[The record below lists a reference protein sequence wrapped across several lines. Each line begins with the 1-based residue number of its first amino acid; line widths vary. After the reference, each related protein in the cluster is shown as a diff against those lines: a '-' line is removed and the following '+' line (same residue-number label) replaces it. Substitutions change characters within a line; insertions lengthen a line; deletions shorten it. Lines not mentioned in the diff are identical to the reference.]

1 MGIDQV
7 YILIIA
13 CVVATACALPGVYL
27 VLRKVALMSDAISH
41 AILLGIV
48 VFYWFL
54 QDLHSPFLVL
64 GAVIT
69 GLLTVILTELIISSN
84 RLKKDAAIGLV
95 FPVFFSIGV
104 IMINL
109 LSRNVHLDQDAV
121 LLGEIGFAP
130 FNTWMVAGHNL
141 GPISLWVMGSILIVN
156 ILFVGFFYKEL
167 KLSTFDSAL
176 SFSLGFSP
184 VVLHYSLMTLVSLT
198 AVGAFDAVGSILV
211 VALMITPPSTAYLL
225 TKRLSRMIALSVLF
239 GLMSAILG
247 FFTADLLNVS
257 ISGSMATLSG
267 LLFLVALFFSPSQGL
282 LQKYMRHKYQRVLFS
297 SHMLLVQLLS
307 HEGTSTEEA
316 ENSIPNMIH
325 HMGWTASFVKQVIRF
340 ASQKELIVRDGVLL
354 RLTPLGREKARS
366 LMIQT

>member
-1 MGIDQV
+1 
-7 YILIIA
+7 
-13 CVVATACALPGVYL
+13 
-27 VLRKVALMSDAISH
+27 
-41 AILLGIV
+41 
-48 VFYWFL
+48 
-54 QDLHSPFLVL
+54 
-64 GAVIT
+64 
-69 GLLTVILTELIISSN
+69 
-84 RLKKDAAIGLV
+84 
-95 FPVFFSIGV
+95 
-104 IMINL
+104 
-109 LSRNVHLDQDAV
+109 
-121 LLGEIGFAP
+121 
-130 FNTWMVAGHNL
+130 MVAGHNL